1 METTTWKMLELVGDQ
16 SSGPSPSKV
25 SSRLRHTVPDLSRLG
40 FTQRPKER

>member
-1 METTTWKMLELVGDQ
+1 METTTWRMLELAGDQ

-40 FTQRPKER
+40 FTQRPKEW